1 MRVNNV
7 LCTKSPSVSTHHIM
21 VSPSSPESHEHVTLS
36 PWVDILSEGEN
47 NDVRLQ
53 NGTAIKMSQGLLTGN
68 CTSVSSKN
76 QDS

>member
-36 PWVDILSEGEN
+36 PGVDIISEG
-47 NDVRLQ
+47 
-53 NGTAIKMSQGLLTGN
+53 GAGYKMVQPKRGLR
-68 CTSVSSKN
+68 VS
-76 QDS
+76 